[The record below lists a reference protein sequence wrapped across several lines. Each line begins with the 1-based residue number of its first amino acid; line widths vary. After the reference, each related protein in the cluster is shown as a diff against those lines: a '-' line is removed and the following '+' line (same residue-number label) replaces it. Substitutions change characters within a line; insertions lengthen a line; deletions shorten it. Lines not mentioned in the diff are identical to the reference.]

1 MGSKKKFV
9 KQHMWSITTI
19 FTKHNFKK
27 NVPKMT
33 AMAMNTHSAERSTK
47 LCEEMNELSEVV
59 DMKKKDSEG
68 NVRECYSTVLEEYNT
83 YVCTC
88 KGDNCNGSNTLGIS
102 IISCTLSVILAVFFK

>member
-1 MGSKKKFV
+1 M
-9 KQHMWSITTI
+9 I
-19 FTKHNFKK
+19 FQNLFFCYFSL
-27 NVPKMT
+27 VRGD
-33 AMAMNTHSAERSTK
+33 ERIIRS
-47 LCEEMNELSEVV
+47 CGYEE
-59 DMKKKDSEG
+59 KKDSEG